1 MSWTNAHLFQ
11 WATWRQTLLKFQSN
25 FIFFFHENAF
35 ENICK
40 CHHFNSGLK
49 VLMFVPNLENS
60 ISKKRTKLLILRFL
74 AIKGPVFYT
83 VQCRHNS
90 VQYIMVLLHTTIQW
104 QEQNI
109 NQIMKSEMTPHTS
122 EKNFASCSVTDSKW
136 TQVVPRLDK
145 DNITQTFA
153 FLKVEYDWIYCDVL
167 RMKI

>member
-40 CHHFNSGLK
+40 CHHFNSGLQ
-49 VLMFVPNLENS
+49 VLMFVQNLENS
-60 ISKKRTKLLILRFL
+60 RSKKRTKLLILRFL

-109 NQIMKSEMTPHTS
+109 NQIMKSQMTPHTS
-122 EKNFASCSVTDSKW
+122 PLWASYGVSFM
-136 TQVVPRLDK
+136 R
-145 DNITQTFA
+145 I
-153 FLKVEYDWIYCDVL
+153 LK
-167 RMKI
+167 KIDHVIMAPHCTVCGGAEVSANGKKFC